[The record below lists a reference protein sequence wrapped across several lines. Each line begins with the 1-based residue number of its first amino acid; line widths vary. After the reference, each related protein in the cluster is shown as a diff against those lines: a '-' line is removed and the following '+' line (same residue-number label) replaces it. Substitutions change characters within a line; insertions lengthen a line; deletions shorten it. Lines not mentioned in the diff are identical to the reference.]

1 MITDRMKAIYTE
13 VTPMRITEA
22 EDDTTH
28 VGHVGDW
35 ERGYAKGYE
44 RALQQLVELVEAGSH
59 YHAVDDLVRSLAEK
73 LRKEVLNA
81 S

>member
-1 MITDRMKAIYTE
+1 MITET
-13 VTPMRITEA
+13 

-28 VGHVGDW
+28 VSDW

-44 RALQQLVELVEAGSH
+44 RALQQLVELVEAKSH
-59 YHAVDDLVRSLAEK
+59 SYVVDDLVRSLAEK